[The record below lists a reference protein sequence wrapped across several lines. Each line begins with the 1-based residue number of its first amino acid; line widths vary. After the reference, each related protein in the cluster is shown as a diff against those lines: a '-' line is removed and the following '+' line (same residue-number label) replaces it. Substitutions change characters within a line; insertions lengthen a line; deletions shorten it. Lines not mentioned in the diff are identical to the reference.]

1 LWRCRTVKN
10 ATNQP
15 VVRALDLGA
24 VDTDPDRAL
33 ALEDEDAEADR
44 DLEVAAGVKE
54 VIQGQDPGPGLI
66 PGDQAGTLGG
76 SEVIL
81 EVDLEVD
88 PRFTGL
94 EAEPEAT
101 QETDPSQEVETEGV
115 KLINKNIEIR
125 TLYFSYLSL
134 AFQQFLSSIS
144 S

>member
-1 LWRCRTVKN
+1 MGSSFVVGGLLWRCRTVKN

-15 VVRALDLGA
+15 VVRAPDLEA
-24 VDTDPDRAL
+24 VDTDPDH

-44 DLEVAAGVKE
+44 DLEVAADVKE
-54 VIQGQDPGPGLI
+54 VIQGQGPGPGLQ
-66 PGDQAGTLGG
+66 PSDQAGTLDG

-88 PRFTGL
+88 PRLTGL

-125 TLYFSYLSL
+125 TDC
-134 AFQQFLSSIS
+134 
-144 S
+144 

>member
-1 LWRCRTVKN
+1 MWRCRTVKN

-44 DLEVAAGVKE
+44 DLEVAADVKE
-54 VIQGQDPGPGLI
+54 VIQGQGPGLI

-88 PRFTGL
+88 PRLAGL

-125 TLYFSYLSL
+125 TDC
-134 AFQQFLSSIS
+134 
-144 S
+144 

>member
-1 LWRCRTVKN
+1 MGSSFVVGGLLWRCRTVKN

-15 VVRALDLGA
+15 VVRVRAPDLEA
-24 VDTDPDRAL
+24 VDTDPDHAL

-44 DLEVAAGVKE
+44 DREVAADVKE
-54 VIQGQDPGPGLI
+54 VIQGQGPGLQ
-66 PGDQAGTLGG
+66 PSDQAGTLDG

-88 PRFTGL
+88 PRLTGL

-125 TLYFSYLSL
+125 TDC
-134 AFQQFLSSIS
+134 
-144 S
+144 

>member
-1 LWRCRTVKN
+1 MGSSFVVGGLLWRCRTVKN

-15 VVRALDLGA
+15 VVRAPDLEA
-24 VDTDPDRAL
+24 VDTDPDH

-44 DLEVAAGVKE
+44 DLEVAADVKE
-54 VIQGQDPGPGLI
+54 VIQGQGPGPGLQ
-66 PGDQAGTLGG
+66 PSDQAGTLDG

-88 PRFTGL
+88 PQLTGL

-125 TLYFSYLSL
+125 TDC
-134 AFQQFLSSIS
+134 
-144 S
+144 